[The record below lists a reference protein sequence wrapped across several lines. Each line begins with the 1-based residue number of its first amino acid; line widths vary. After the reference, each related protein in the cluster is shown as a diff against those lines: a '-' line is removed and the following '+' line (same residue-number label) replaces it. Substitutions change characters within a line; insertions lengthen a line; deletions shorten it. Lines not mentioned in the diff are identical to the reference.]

1 MNTSGEE
8 KRNFTP
14 SINKKKVLFTKA
26 ITPEQKKG
34 NHRFITCLI
43 NCPQFFYEE
52 ARETVTNN

>member
-14 SINKKKVLFTKA
+14 SINKVLFTKA
-26 ITPEQKKG
+26 ITKEQKKD

-52 ARETVTNN
+52 AREIVTNN